1 MNVNPAVGER
11 PSNQNHQKQL
21 QKSPNNELNIMKYQ
35 NNTTLSNG
43 GVKPNSMTPKP
54 VPEDQLLDQALRPK
68 TFDEYIG
75 QNRIK
80 ENLKVVIG
88 AAKKRKEPIEHLLLH
103 GPSGLG
109 KTTLAYLIA
118 KELGA
123 SIKITSGTAL
133 EKAGDV
139 GSILTGLNDG
149 DVLFIDEVH
158 RLNKMVEEVIYPAM
172 ENFKLDI
179 VIGKV
184 NSAKPLQIDL
194 PRFTLIAATTK
205 ISLLSAPFRSRFG
218 VSFRL
223 DFYKDEDIEKI
234 ISRSADLLD
243 IKIDKLA
250 IKIVAASS
258 RFTPR
263 VANRLL
269 KRVRDYSQMNPE
281 RSLARIED
289 ASPKNL
295 GEATSYGMK
304 DVITTE
310 LAKKALDMLEIDHKG
325 LEETDRK
332 ILLAIAEKFDGG
344 PVGLKSIAAA
354 ISEEE
359 GTIEDVYEPYL
370 MQMGFLSRTPKGR
383 VITTGG
389 RKHLGLPTKETLL

>member
-1 MNVNPAVGER
+1 
-11 PSNQNHQKQL
+11 
-21 QKSPNNELNIMKYQ
+21 
-35 NNTTLSNG
+35 
-43 GVKPNSMTPKP
+43 MTPKP

-179 VIGKV
+179 VIGKG
-184 NSAKPLQIDL
+184 NSAKTLQIDL

-234 ISRSADLLD
+234 ISRSANLLD
-243 IKIDKLA
+243 IKINKPA

-269 KRVRDYSQMNPE
+269 KRVRDYAQIKDMNYVDATLATE
-281 RSLARIED
+281 SL
-289 ASPKNL
+289 K
-295 GEATSYGMK
+295 
-304 DVITTE
+304 
-310 LAKKALDMLEIDHKG
+310 MLEIDHKG
-325 LEETDRK
+325 LEDTDRK

-383 VITTGG
+383 IITTGG
-389 RKHLGLPTKETLL
+389 LKHLGLTIKETLL

>member
-1 MNVNPAVGER
+1 MINKNSLNSGFKGGVNP
-11 PSNQNHQKQL
+11 
-21 QKSPNNELNIMKYQ
+21 
-35 NNTTLSNG
+35 T
-43 GVKPNSMTPKP
+43 SMTPKPPHSNMSVGAKP

-80 ENLKVVIG
+80 DNLKVVIG

-149 DVLFIDEVH
+149 DILFIDEVH

-179 VIGKV
+179 VIGKG
-184 NSAKPLQIDL
+184 NSAKTLQIDL

-243 IKIDKLA
+243 IKIDKPA

-269 KRVRDYSQMNPE
+269 KRVRDYAQMQDLNYVDE
-281 RSLARIED
+281 
-289 ASPKNL
+289 
-295 GEATSYGMK
+295 T
-304 DVITTE
+304 
-310 LAKKALDMLEIDHKG
+310 LAKKSLKMLEIDHKG

-332 ILLAIAEKFDGG
+332 ILLTIAEKFNGG

-383 VITTGG
+383 IITTGG
-389 RKHLGLPTKETLL
+389 LKHIGLPTKETLL

>member
-1 MNVNPAVGER
+1 MNVNP
-11 PSNQNHQKQL
+11 
-21 QKSPNNELNIMKYQ
+21 
-35 NNTTLSNG
+35 
-43 GVKPNSMTPKP
+43 NSITPKP
-54 VPEDQLLDQALRPK
+54 VLEDQLLDQALRPK
-68 TFDEYIG
+68 TFNEYIG
-75 QNRIK
+75 QNNIK

-149 DVLFIDEVH
+149 DILFIDEVH

-179 VIGKV
+179 VIGKG
-184 NSAKPLQIDL
+184 NSAKTLQIDL

-243 IKIDKLA
+243 IKIDKPA

-269 KRVRDYSQMNPE
+269 KRVRDYAQMQDLNYVDE
-281 RSLARIED
+281 
-289 ASPKNL
+289 
-295 GEATSYGMK
+295 T
-304 DVITTE
+304 
-310 LAKKALDMLEIDHKG
+310 LAKKSLKMLEIDHKG

-389 RKHLGLPTKETLL
+389 LKHLGLPTKETLL